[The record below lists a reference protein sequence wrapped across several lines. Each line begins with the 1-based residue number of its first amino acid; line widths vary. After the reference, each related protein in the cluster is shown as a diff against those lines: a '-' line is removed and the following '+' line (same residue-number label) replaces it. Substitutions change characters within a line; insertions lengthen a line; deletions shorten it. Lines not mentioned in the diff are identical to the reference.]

1 MKERKRVPHLTKINR
16 NLHPVMVD
24 TAFDA
29 NLSTE
34 KSCKSWISKGPV
46 GPSGGKSQRWS

>member
-1 MKERKRVPHLTKINR
+1 
-16 NLHPVMVD
+16 MVD

-34 KSCKSWISKGPV
+34 KSCKSWISKGA
-46 GPSGGKSQRWS
+46 SGTFWGQVTEVVPDKD